1 MSIVHLELQSVPLFI
16 VSFIGGSTVSL
27 LEGFYSKGT

>member
-16 VSFIGGSTVSL
+16 VSFIGGSTVSFMG
-27 LEGFYSKGT
+27 GFL